1 MLMEYSD
8 DILARLQA
16 ALIDFHA
23 ATHSNGRKRTWSAI
37 ARELHEAS
45 LEPLDADDDEE
56 DDDEPF
62 GDPYK
67 PLAEALRRFASGSQT
82 PAKER
87 LDAICSY
94 LKSKSF
100 LTDADLRLAAVG
112 NPLVHALTAFFGSPD
127 ESRDFAPLRGR
138 FAASRKLSSGRTE
151 LSVINV
157 RDAEAHAPVVE
168 DKLYSLPIAPQ
179 STKRDALARLLKR
192 SGGSEQRFDGWLFH
206 RNGQACLVV
215 QDSLRGEPSIYT
227 VLDRKVA
234 VGGAPAAMLLVKS
247 RDFGAPA
254 PGYEKARM
262 SFVAE
267 DESTR
272 DIAFGKIKERIWEY
286 RQEGDSDA

>member
-1 MLMEYSD
+1 MEYAD
-8 DILARLQA
+8 DILARIQA

-37 ARELHEAS
+37 ARELHEAA
-45 LEPLDADDDEE
+45 LESLDAADDE
-56 DDDEPF
+56 DDDDVPF

-67 PLAEALRRFASGSQT
+67 PLAEALRRFAAGSQT
-82 PAKER
+82 PTKER
-87 LDAICSY
+87 LDALCAY

-100 LTDADLRLAAVG
+100 LTEADLRPAEAS
-112 NPLVHALTAFFGSPD
+112 NPLVHALTAFFGGQD
-127 ESRDFAPLRGR
+127 DGRDFAPLKGR
-138 FAASRKLSSGRTE
+138 FAARRKLPSGRTE
-151 LSVINV
+151 LSVISV
-157 RDAEAHAPVVE
+157 REGGTHAPVIE

-234 VGGAPAAMLLVKS
+234 AGNTPAVVLLVKS

-254 PGYEKARM
+254 PGYAKGRM
-262 SFVAE
+262 SFVAA
-267 DESTR
+267 DTSTR
-272 DIAFGKIKERIWEY
+272 DVTFGKIKERIWEY
-286 RQEGDSDA
+286 RQEGEPDG

>member
-1 MLMEYSD
+1 MEYSD

-82 PAKER
+82 PTKER
-87 LDAICSY
+87 LDAICAY

-100 LTDADLRLAAVG
+100 LTDADLRPAAVG
-112 NPLVHALTAFFGSPD
+112 NPLVHALTAFFGSHN

-157 RDAEAHAPVVE
+157 RDAETHAPVVE

-192 SGGSEQRFDGWLFH
+192 SGGSEQRFDGWIFH

-234 VGGAPAAMLLVKS
+234 VGGTPAAMLLVKS
-247 RDFGAPA
+247 RDFGAPS
-254 PGYEKARM
+254 PGHEKGRM
-262 SFVAE
+262 NFVAG

>member
-1 MLMEYSD
+1 MEYSD

-37 ARELHEAS
+37 ARELHKAS
-45 LEPLDADDDEE
+45 LDSLDADDDEE

-82 PAKER
+82 PTKER
-87 LDAICSY
+87 LDALCAY

-100 LTDADLRLAAVG
+100 LTDADLRPAAVG
-112 NPLVHALTAFFGSPD
+112 NPLVHALTAFFGSHG

-151 LSVINV
+151 LSVVNV
-157 RDAEAHAPVVE
+157 RDAETNAPVVE

-234 VGGAPAAMLLVKS
+234 AGDTPAVILLVKS
-247 RDFGAPA
+247 RDFGAPV
-254 PGYEKARM
+254 PGYEKGKM
-262 SFVAE
+262 SFVAG
-267 DESTR
+267 DKSTR

-286 RQEGDSDA
+286 RQERDLDA

>member
-1 MLMEYSD
+1 MEYSD

-45 LEPLDADDDEE
+45 SESLDADDDEE

-67 PLAEALRRFASGSQT
+67 PLAEALRRFATGSQT
-82 PAKER
+82 PTKER
-87 LDAICSY
+87 LDAICAY

-100 LTDADLRLAAVG
+100 LTDADLRPAAVG
-112 NPLVHALTAFFGSPD
+112 NPLVHALTAFFGSHN
-127 ESRDFAPLRGR
+127 EGRDFAPLRGR
-138 FAASRKLSSGRTE
+138 FAASRKLSSGRIE

-157 RDAEAHAPVVE
+157 RDAETHAPVVE

-192 SGGSEQRFDGWLFH
+192 TGGSEQRFDGWLFH

-254 PGYEKARM
+254 PGYEKGRM

>member
-1 MLMEYSD
+1 MEYSD

-82 PAKER
+82 PTKER
-87 LDAICSY
+87 LDAICAY

-100 LTDADLRLAAVG
+100 LTDADLRPAAVG
-112 NPLVHALTAFFGSPD
+112 NPLVHALTAFFGSHN
-127 ESRDFAPLRGR
+127 EGRDFAPLRGR

-157 RDAEAHAPVVE
+157 RDAETHAAVVE

-254 PGYEKARM
+254 PGYEKGRM

-286 RQEGDSDA
+286 RQEGDPDA

>member
-1 MLMEYSD
+1 MEYSD

-82 PAKER
+82 PTKER
-87 LDAICSY
+87 LDAICAY

-100 LTDADLRLAAVG
+100 LTDADLRPAAVG
-112 NPLVHALTAFFGSPD
+112 NPLVHALTAFFGSHD

-151 LSVINV
+151 LSVVIV
-157 RDAEAHAPVVE
+157 RDAETHAPVVE
-168 DKLYSLPIAPQ
+168 DKLYSLPITPQ

-247 RDFGAPA
+247 RDFGAAA
-254 PGYEKARM
+254 PGYEKGRM

-286 RQEGDSDA
+286 RQEGDPDA

>member
-1 MLMEYSD
+1 MEYSD

-82 PAKER
+82 PTKER
-87 LDAICSY
+87 LDAICAY

-100 LTDADLRLAAVG
+100 LTDADLRPAAVG
-112 NPLVHALTAFFGSPD
+112 NPLVHALTAFFGSHD

-151 LSVINV
+151 LSVVIV
-157 RDAEAHAPVVE
+157 RDAETHAPVVE
-168 DKLYSLPIAPQ
+168 DKLYSLPITPQ

-234 VGGAPAAMLLVKS
+234 VGSAPAAMLLVKS
-247 RDFGAPA
+247 RDFGTPA
-254 PGYEKARM
+254 PGYEKGRM

-286 RQEGDSDA
+286 RQEGDPDA